1 MGSCNRA
8 ALSLCSAKC
17 WIEKLGPIVFM
28 GNAALGFFAATGMLG
43 ALLVAPAR
51 AQEFPAK
58 PLRLIVPLLPG
69 SGTDVVA
76 RTFASALAQ
85 GLGQAVVIENKA
97 GAATTLGAN
106 FVAKS
111 TPDGYT
117 LLVATTSTLSV
128 L

>member
-1 MGSCNRA
+1 M
-8 ALSLCSAKC
+8 
-17 WIEKLGPIVFM
+17 
-28 GNAALGFFAATGMLG
+28 
-43 ALLVAPAR
+43 
-51 AQEFPAK
+51 
-58 PLRLIVPLLPG
+58 PLLPG
-69 SGTDVVA
+69 SGTDVGA

-85 GLGQAVVIENKA
+85 GLGQSVVVANKA

-128 L
+128 LPTVQFTPYDTAKDLLPIAAFSI